1 MRTLKARRTF
11 AVGEEPSMRM
21 EGRKVVWL
29 EEEEVRVA
37 KMISNLVHR

>member
-1 MRTLKARRTF
+1 MTTLKARRTF

-21 EGRKVVWL
+21 EGRKAVWL

-37 KMISNLVHR
+37 KMISDLVHR